1 MSSRT
6 SLSIIV
12 ILLLSSL
19 LCNGK
24 QADVVVFEHSIRWT
38 NENNFPHYLKLPD
51 VREQI
56 FTLVDKS
63 LKQKFQFETLSVPS
77 EVEYRVINGFGKPKI
92 SWPNS
97 SGTDRYQVAILSA
110 ITRGTSNLSMFWSL
124 TVSVRHAGKIIYNK
138 AVNHEL
144 LPYTNSYYMNR
155 QRWMEQPEFI
165 NLFTQLFEE
174 ALEIKQSL
182 PAELSVNSKESCILK
197 GTDLIPTNEEYNLYV
212 ADSVMG
218 KDRHRIYQL
227 RKDDQTLQT
236 YIYRINDYV
245 EGVYKESFGS
255 AALTSVLDGLVN
267 GSSNFKI
274 PIPRTYS
281 VLWNT
286 LESSSGKKQVIRESR
301 GTDQASTDTRE
312 TSPVYFFE
320 VADMLNFNKD
330 KISFAYF
337 KVPNTNNE
345 ELSKRNFRPS
355 GTYGTLGVTTTHILR
370 GKNGNNDFELLYPEQ
385 DGILL
390 ITSNEKP
397 VLAMPMINQNNKSRY
412 FFHLKLADKNKSV
425 SIMPL
430 ETNINSSNA
439 QRYTLF
445 SIKAFENDEVINSV
459 KLIILMLHS
468 IDWPPIY
475 PQANADFEF

>member
-1 MSSRT
+1 MSSRN
-6 SLSIIV
+6 SLSLILL
-12 ILLLSSL
+12 LLLSSL

-51 VREQI
+51 VREAI
-56 FTLVDKS
+56 FASLDKC
-63 LKQKFQFETLSVPS
+63 LKQKFQFETLSIPS

-97 SGTDRYQVAILSA
+97 SGTDLYQVAILSA
-110 ITRGTSNLSMFWSL
+110 ITRGTSNLSMFWSI
-124 TVSVRHAGKIIYNK
+124 TVSVRLAGKIIYNK
-138 AVNHEL
+138 SVNHEL
-144 LPYTNSYYMNR
+144 LPYTYSYYMNR
-155 QRWMEQPEFI
+155 QRWMEQSEFI
-165 NLFTQLFEE
+165 GMFTQLIEE
-174 ALEIKQSL
+174 ALELKQTL
-182 PAELSVNSKESCILK
+182 PAALSVNSKETCILK
-197 GTDLIPTNEEYNLYV
+197 ATDLIPSNEEYNLYV
-212 ADSVMG
+212 ADSVIG

-227 RKDDQTLQT
+227 REDDQTLQT
-236 YIYRINDYV
+236 YIYRIDDFV
-245 EGVYKESFGS
+245 DGVYKESFGS
-255 AALTSVLDGLVN
+255 AAITSVLDGLVN

-281 VLWNT
+281 VVWNT

-301 GTDQASTDTRE
+301 GNDQTSTDSHE

-320 VADMLNFNKD
+320 VADMLNSNKD

-337 KVPNTNNE
+337 KVANTNNE

-355 GTYGTLGVTTTHILR
+355 GTYGTLGVTTTHVLR
-370 GKNGNNDFELLYPEQ
+370 GKNDNDDFELLYPEQ
-385 DGILL
+385 DGMLQ
-390 ITSNEKP
+390 ITSNDKP
-397 VLAMPMINQNNKSRY
+397 VLAMPMINQNNKSRH

-425 SIMPL
+425 SIAPL
-430 ETNINSSNA
+430 ETNINSANA

-445 SIKAFENDEVINSV
+445 TTKALEHDEVINSV

-475 PQANADFEF
+475 PQANVDFEF